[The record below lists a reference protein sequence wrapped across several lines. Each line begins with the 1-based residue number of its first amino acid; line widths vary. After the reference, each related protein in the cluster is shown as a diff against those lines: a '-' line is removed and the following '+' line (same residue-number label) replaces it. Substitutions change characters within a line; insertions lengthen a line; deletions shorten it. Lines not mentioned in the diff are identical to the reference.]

1 MRNEIQ
7 RIIES
12 HSIEDAA
19 IIIELLIEK
28 EKLMAKINGA
38 IEQNKKDC
46 ETIKSFNP

>member
-28 EKLMAKINGA
+28 HVANAKIDAA
-38 IEQNKKDC
+38 IEQVKSSIAELKK
-46 ETIKSFNP
+46 PL